1 MPRTSSPL
9 RYPGGKTQLT
19 SFVRNLLIT
28 NNIVEG
34 TYIEP
39 FAGGAGVAIQLLL
52 DGDVNSI
59 VINDYDK
66 SIYSIWY
73 SILNNTE
80 KFISLISNTP
90 ITIDEWHK
98 QKAMYLR
105 NKNRQNS
112 LEGAFATFF
121 LNRTNVSGII
131 SGGPI
136 GGMNQTGKYKIDCRF
151 NKVDLIRKIRLIAD
165 RRENITLYRK
175 DALELI
181 DIINENYDTDSTL
194 IFFDPPYYVQ
204 GKNLYL
210 SFYSNNSHKK
220 LFEKIGILNDFYWIT
235 TYDYAPQISEI
246 YHNVDQKYE
255 YELSYSV
262 NKKRKAKEFMFAS
275 EKIKIDSFDKVLLS
289 KI

>member
-80 KFISLISNTP
+80 KFISLIFNTP
-90 ITIDEWHK
+90 ITIDEWYK
-98 QKAMYLR
+98 QKAVYLR

-246 YHNVDQKYE
+246 YHNADQKYE

-275 EKIKIDSFDKVLLS
+275 EKIQIDSFDKVLLS

>member
-98 QKAMYLR
+98 QKAIYLR

-151 NKVDLIRKIRLIAD
+151 NKVDLIRKIRLISD

>member
-1 MPRTSSPL
+1 MPRTFSPL

-19 SFVRNLLIT
+19 SFVKNLLLT
-28 NNIVEG
+28 NNITNG

-52 DGDVNSI
+52 AGDVKSI

-73 SILNNTE
+73 SILNNTQ
-80 KFISLISNTP
+80 KFITLILDTP
-90 ITIDEWHK
+90 VTINEWHN
-98 QKAMYLR
+98 QKAIYLQ

-136 GGMNQTGKYKIDCRF
+136 GGLKQTGKYKIDCRF
-151 NKVDLIRKIRLIAD
+151 NKTDLIKKIKLISDRKED
-165 RRENITLYRK
+165 ITLYRK
-175 DALELI
+175 DALEFINLI
-181 DIINENYDTDSTL
+181 PENYNSDSTL

-220 LFEKIGILNDFYWIT
+220 LFKKIDILKDFYWIT
-235 TYDYAPQISEI
+235 TYDYVPQIAEI
-246 YHNVDQKYE
+246 YYNANQKYE
-255 YELSYSV
+255 YELSYSA
-262 NKKRKAKEFMFAS
+262 NQKRRAKEFMFAS
-275 EKIKIDSFDKVLLS
+275 DKIKISSYDKVILS
-289 KI
+289 KK

>member
-98 QKAMYLR
+98 QKAIYLR

-275 EKIKIDSFDKVLLS
+275 EKIKIYSFDKVLLS

>member
-98 QKAMYLR
+98 QKAIYLR

-246 YHNVDQKYE
+246 YHNVNQKYE

>member
-80 KFISLISNTP
+80 KFISLIFNTP

-98 QKAMYLR
+98 QKAVYLR

-246 YHNVDQKYE
+246 YHNADQKYE

-275 EKIKIDSFDKVLLS
+275 EKIQIDSFDKVLLS